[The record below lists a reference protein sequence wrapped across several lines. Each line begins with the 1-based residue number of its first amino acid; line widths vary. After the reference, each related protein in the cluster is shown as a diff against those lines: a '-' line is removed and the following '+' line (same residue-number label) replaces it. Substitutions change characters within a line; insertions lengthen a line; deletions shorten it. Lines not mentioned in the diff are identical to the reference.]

1 MSENVRAAIITGTLI
16 TLYAV
21 TLFTYIDTIG
31 FRVIQAG
38 LAGGTV
44 GVLSAKTG
52 LWAAKK

>member
-38 LAGGTV
+38 LAGGAAGTLAARIGIWV
-44 GVLSAKTG
+44 
-52 LWAAKK
+52 AKK